1 MSPIF
6 IIVTLTSRLRVRLR
20 GIYRR
25 IDVAWAVHQGMAE
38 DAPKEGAL
46 PPVAEHAAAGGA
58 EEAAPA
64 VSAGGADAPDAG
76 ENMHLCE
83 REMRQRGGE

>member
-1 MSPIF
+1 
-6 IIVTLTSRLRVRLR
+6 
-20 GIYRR
+20 
-25 IDVAWAVHQGMAE
+25 VAWAVHQGMAE
-38 DAPKEGAL
+38 DAPTEGAL
-46 PPVAEHAAAGGA
+46 PPVAMHAAAGGA
-58 EEAAPA
+58 EESAPT